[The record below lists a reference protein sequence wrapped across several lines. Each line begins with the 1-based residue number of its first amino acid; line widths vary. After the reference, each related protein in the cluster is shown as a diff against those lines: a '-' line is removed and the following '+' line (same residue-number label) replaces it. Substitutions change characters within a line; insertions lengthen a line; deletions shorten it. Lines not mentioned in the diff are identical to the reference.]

1 MGGQIHRLPPLGEHS
16 RQADQPGPAGALRSD
31 RRQRERGTQP
41 EGTPPRPGTVRED
54 DRRLNL
60 HHEGLWPRQPL
71 HSQPLTGRLAVRRQ
85 LFKTRKNRH
94 VLYGF
99 FSHSQGAYVIGSGE
113 KLELN
118 ADISNSGEDAFNAM
132 LFLQI
137 PRGINFIKANY
148 SEGSDSL
155 LCSPPTPMNNRTL
168 QCGVGNP
175 LPAGTDVSRLG
186 PKY

>member
-1 MGGQIHRLPPLGEHS
+1 
-16 RQADQPGPAGALRSD
+16 
-31 RRQRERGTQP
+31 
-41 EGTPPRPGTVRED
+41 
-54 DRRLNL
+54 
-60 HHEGLWPRQPL
+60 
-71 HSQPLTGRLAVRRQ
+71 
-85 LFKTRKNRH
+85 
-94 VLYGF
+94 
-99 FSHSQGAYVIGSGE
+99 
-113 KLELN
+113 
-118 ADISNSGEDAFNAM
+118 M